1 MSRKA
6 EWVVYLLL
14 VLIGGFYSF
23 AAFQYP
29 IGEVTSPGPGLMPRI
44 LGFVFAGLA
53 GYLLV
58 EAGLRH
64 KTRQEKPKEAE
75 GRGQERRTPLWITLI
90 LIVYTA
96 TLDLLGF
103 ALGSFLVVFV
113 LGKVMG
119 LEGWKKALLLSIGV
133 VVCAQ
138 LLFEFAL
145 DVPLPKGAI
154 WGR

>member
-1 MSRKA
+1 
-6 EWVVYLLL
+6 
-14 VLIGGFYSF
+14 
-23 AAFQYP
+23 
-29 IGEVTSPGPGLMPRI
+29 MPRI
-44 LGFVFAGLA
+44 LGVVFAGLA

-58 EAGLRH
+58 GAGLSH
-64 KTRQEKPKEAE
+64 KSRQEKPQGEE
-75 GRGQERRTPLWITLI
+75 GRGQERRTPLWIAII

-103 ALGSFLVVFV
+103 TLGSFLVVFI

-119 LEGWKKALLLSIGV
+119 LEGWKKAMLLSIGV

-138 LLFEFAL
+138 LLFGFAL